1 MNHFQELSI
10 PAYINLHH
18 LYGFKKKKTT
28 KKALNFFKAFQNPGW
43 LTGFEPATL
52 GTTNQYSNQLSYNHH
67 FSLRLQIYNK
77 GLLPQIKK

>member
-1 MNHFQELSI
+1 MVS
-10 PAYINLHH
+10 
-18 LYGFKKKKTT
+18 KKKTT